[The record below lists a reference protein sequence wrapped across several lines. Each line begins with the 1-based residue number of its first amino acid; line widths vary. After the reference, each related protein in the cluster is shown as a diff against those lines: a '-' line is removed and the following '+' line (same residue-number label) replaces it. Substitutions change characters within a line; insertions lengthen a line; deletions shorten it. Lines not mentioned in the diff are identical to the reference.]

1 LMTSVLGNHTKLSLY
16 IQNAKK
22 MGIELL
28 KPDVNRSYK
37 NFAVEEGNIRYG
49 LLAIKNV
56 GTGIIKEIVEKR
68 KSGKFNSFIG
78 FCERIEPSEL
88 NKRDI
93 ESLIKAGAF
102 DNFGL
107 YRSQLLA
114 IFDRVVSSIHDSSRK
129 NVKGQV
135 SLFEVNESLVDH
147 NIIDYDIPEI
157 DELRENILLQ
167 FEKEVLG
174 IYLSSH
180 PFSKWRQKFDD
191 FNIQNIGEFIEK
203 VKGKEEIY
211 DNKMVVLIGMISK
224 FNLKITKNSNEMAF
238 ITIEDIYNEQDIIVF
253 PKTYNR
259 VKNVLKLNNPIII
272 KGKINFDDSDIPKI
286 IAVKIEKIND
296 ALVDQ
301 MKEKNKKLYIKM
313 KEYNKKD
320 ISQLKKVLKKYP
332 GSKSVVLY
340 FEDLE
345 KKYTFKTDY
354 DIQYSKALERE
365 IKSIVGAE
373 GVKYC

>member
-1 LMTSVLGNHTKLSLY
+1 
-16 IQNAKK
+16 

-37 NFAVEEGNIRYG
+37 NFAVDEGNIRYG
-49 LLAIKNV
+49 LHAIKNV
-56 GTGIIKEIVEKR
+56 GTGIIKEIIAKR
-68 KSGKFNSFIG
+68 KSGPFTSFIG

-102 DNFGL
+102 DGFGL

-114 IFDRVVSSIHDSSRK
+114 IFDRVVTSIHDNSRK

-135 SLFEVNESLVDH
+135 SLFEVNESFVNQ
-147 NIIDYDIPEI
+147 NIIDYDIPDI

-180 PFSKWRQKFDD
+180 PFSKWREKFDD

-211 DNKMVVLIGMISK
+211 DHKTVVLIGMISK
-224 FNLKITKNSNEMAF
+224 VNLKITKNSNEMAF
-238 ITIEDIYNEQDIIVF
+238 ISIEDIYNEQDIIVF

-259 VKNVLKLNNPIII
+259 VKNVLKLNNPIIV
-272 KGKINFDDSDIPKI
+272 KGRINFDDSDLPKI
-286 IAVKIEKIND
+286 IAVKIEKIDD
-296 ALVDQ
+296 ALVEQ
-301 MKEKNKKLYIKM
+301 MKQNNKKLYIKINN
-313 KEYNKKD
+313 YNATD
-320 ISQLKKVLKKYP
+320 ISKIKKVLKKYP
-332 GSKSVVLY
+332 GSKNVVLY
-340 FEDLE
+340 FEDLK
-345 KKYTFKTDY
+345 KKYTLKSTY
-354 DIQYSKALERE
+354 MIQYSETLKKE
-365 IKSIVGAE
+365 IELVVGPK